1 MKSIK
6 MQVRLDDFTY
16 NELKKVKEELN
27 IGISDFVR
35 RAIFEKL
42 QRIENAKIMPVD
54 KRKH

>member
-1 MKSIK
+1 MKNIK

-35 RAIFEKL
+35 YAIFEKL
-42 QRIENAKIMPVD
+42 QRIENAKIVSVD
-54 KRKH
+54 KQKH

>member
-1 MKSIK
+1 MKNIK

-35 RAIFEKL
+35 YAIFEKL
-42 QRIENAKIMPVD
+42 QRIENAKIMFVD
-54 KRKH
+54 KQKH

>member
-1 MKSIK
+1 MKNIK

-35 RAIFEKL
+35 RAIFEKM
-42 QRIENAKIMPVD
+42 QRIENAKIMPID
-54 KRKH
+54 KQKH